1 MIKLNEL
8 LMFTEA
14 KELRVDVPV
23 SRRLTARITVH
34 GNQPAELEDL
44 VELYG
49 DYDVF
54 SLEPF
59 GTDGVLKIELKR

>member
-1 MIKLNEL
+1 M
-8 LMFTEA
+8 
-14 KELRVDVPV
+14 
-23 SRRLTARITVH
+23 H

-54 SLEPF
+54 GLEPF